1 MTTWM
6 LWLTIAIVLFI
17 VEIITPGFVIACF
30 GVGALGAALAAFLN
44 LGVFYQ
50 TSFFVITTVL
60 SFIIIRPFYFRYL
73 VKNTPGTRTNIEAL
87 IGRKAIVLEPID
99 PLKSQGRVKIDGE
112 DWKATSV
119 NEEQIQQGT
128 PVVIRG
134 VDGVKLI
141 VEPISGEESP

>member
-6 LWLTIAIVLFI
+6 LWLIVAIVLFI

-30 GVGALGAALAAFLN
+30 GVGSLGAALAAFLN

-50 TSFFVITTVL
+50 ILFFAIATVL
-60 SFIIIRPFYFRYL
+60 TFLFIRPLYFRYL
-73 VKNTPGTRTNIEAL
+73 VTDTPGTRTNIEAL

-99 PLKSQGRVKIDGE
+99 PLKDKGRVKVGGE
-112 DWKATSV
+112 DWKAISV
-119 NEEQIQQGT
+119 NEQPIKQGT
-128 PVVIRG
+128 LVVIRG

-141 VEPISGEESP
+141 VEPISGEESS